1 MAWKWQKLRISIFG
15 SVWRSLGK
23 WPHLGRV
30 NFAWPYIFYS
40 SAPCLLFLTSYTSL
54 GLVIFLNLLQMY
66 TSLSLVYTFLG
77 VFGPLLDRRRPLVGH
92 KLWAE
97 WGPGRTT
104 CALGTFLLR
113 LKSTLQQLYYA
124 LPFPVITK
132 STYSRLP
139 EHGLTKMTSKLNL
152 QEV

>member
-1 MAWKWQKLRISIFG
+1 MIKRNDAFNSWSRFILYSC
-15 SVWRSLGK
+15 
-23 WPHLGRV
+23 
-30 NFAWPYIFYS
+30 WPYPKWVWIDCTKCRQAWLFWNLIVWLKKFIDYLKHFFSTFYK
-40 SAPCLLFLTSYTSL
+40 CILLWAL
-54 GLVIFLNLLQMY
+54 
-66 TSLSLVYTFLG
+66 YTFLG
-77 VFGPLLDRRRPLVGH
+77 VFGPLLDRRRPLVSH